1 MKASKIAVV
10 DVVHVLGREEW
21 RSLILIF
28 LRCSNKIN
36 VLN

>member
-21 RSLILIF
+21 RSLILGVRI
-28 LRCSNKIN
+28 K
-36 VLN
+36 